1 MSGMG
6 ETGETDDGSRS
17 EVRSFRNFEPRTSH
31 FELRIALFSLAPR
44 RFLVAE
50 ARG

>member
-1 MSGMG
+1 MSGM
-6 ETGETDDGSRS
+6 GETDDGSRS
-17 EVRSFRNFEPRTSH
+17 EVRSFRSFEPRTSH
-31 FELRIALFSLAPR
+31 FELRIALFSFAPR

>member
-1 MSGMG
+1 MSGI
-6 ETGETDDGSRS
+6 GETDDGSRS

-31 FELRIALFSLAPR
+31 FELRIALFLRVPR

-50 ARG
+50 ACG

>member
-1 MSGMG
+1 MSGM
-6 ETGETDDGSRS
+6 GETDDGSRS
-17 EVRSFRNFEPRTSH
+17 EVRSFLN